1 MKRKLMAAA
10 MLPMALAACGV
21 HTKTVM
27 ESNDEAR
34 SYPGH
39 NRRVCLLAGNLPE
52 EMHAKQIGHVTA
64 SKRSYGSEERLMLPI
79 ANAARAAG
87 ADAVTNLQADQ
98 RFKGPLPWRVAA
110 PTGDGILVKFG
121 SDTPPLNCQAAGGM
135 LY

>member
-1 MKRKLMAAA
+1 MRLAVC
-10 MLPMALAACGV
+10 LVGVTLAACGV

-27 ESNDEAR
+27 EANDEAR
-34 SYPGH
+34 SYPAH

-52 EMHAKQIGHVTA
+52 EMHAKQIGRITA
-64 SKRSYGSEERLMLPI
+64 TKRSYGSEERLMVPI

-98 RFKGPLPWRVAA
+98 RFKGPLPWRIAA
-110 PTGDGILVKFG
+110 PTGDGIAMKFG
-121 SDTPPLNCQAAGGM
+121 PDAPKLDCQVAGGI